1 MTAAPP
7 AVPGLAGG
15 GADQREAGAVRVG
28 AGAAGRAPAPAADP
42 RAAAHELVAAMAARP
57 AGSVSPSVYETARVV
72 SDAPWLA
79 GHVERLRYLLA
90 AQRPDGA
97 WGAPGGYALVPT
109 ASAVEALLRSRRWPG
124 PDAAEVARAA
134 TRGLAALRDRLL
146 VADEPV
152 PDTPG
157 VDLILPEL
165 LDRIAALLADGGES
179 GPSAA
184 LPLPPGM
191 TRRRCAAVGALLAA
205 GRPVP
210 EKLWHAFEA
219 LAVDARAGAAVRP
232 VCGAVGASPAA
243 TAAWLDDR
251 ADPDV
256 DRAALDYL
264 IRAAGAQDGPV
275 PCTTPITVFE
285 RAWVLASLVRVG
297 AARDVPEQLLTELA
311 AAIGPTGAATS
322 PGLPTDADTT
332 SVALYALARL
342 GRPVAPDSLREY
354 DTGAHF
360 CTWRGEDG
368 SSVTTNAH
376 VLEALGW
383 HGRHARSPEHAAA
396 AQRVAGW
403 LLDGQLPDGSWTD
416 RWHASAYYAT
426 ASVAVSLA
434 GYAPAV
440 ARRAVDRAVD
450 WVLASQRAD
459 GSWGRWG
466 GTAEETAYALHVL
479 LGTGRSDRPGVDV
492 AVRRAVGF
500 LDEDP
505 GTDTPLWHDK
515 DLYHPVLIVRAAVVA
530 ARQLVR
536 TAGYPAR

>member
-1 MTAAPP
+1 MTAAPSTTP
-7 AVPGLAGG
+7 GRAGTVPG
-15 GADQREAGAVRVG
+15 QRAAGAG
-28 AGAAGRAPAPAADP
+28 TPGSTHTAPADP
-42 RAAAHELVAAMAARP
+42 LAAAHELVVALAARP

-72 SDAPWLA
+72 SDAPWLG
-79 GHVERLRYLLA
+79 GHAERLRYLLA
-90 AQRPDGA
+90 GQRPDGA

-109 ASAVEALLRSRRWPG
+109 VSAVEALLRSRRWPG
-124 PDAAEVARAA
+124 PHPDEVARAA

-165 LDRIAALLADGGES
+165 LDRIGVLLAAGDVEPGS
-179 GPSAA
+179 PAA
-184 LPLPPGM
+184 LPLPRGM
-191 TRRRCAAVGALLAA
+191 TRRRSQAVGALLVA

-210 EKLWHAFEA
+210 QKLWHAFEA
-219 LAVDARAGAAVRP
+219 LAVPARAGVAVRP
-232 VCGAVGASPAA
+232 VHGAVGASPAA
-243 TAAWLDDR
+243 TAAWLGDR
-251 ADPDV
+251 ADPQV
-256 DRAALDYL
+256 DQAALGYL
-264 IRAAGAQDGPV
+264 VRAAGAQDGPV

-285 RAWVLASLVRVG
+285 RAWVLASLARAG
-297 AARDVPEQLLTELA
+297 AARDVPERLLTELA

-342 GRPVAPDSLREY
+342 GRPVPPDSLREY

-383 HGRHARSPEHAAA
+383 HARHAGSPEHASA

-434 GYAPAV
+434 GYAPDR

-479 LGTGRSDRPGVDV
+479 LGTGRPAGPGVAA
-492 AVRRAVGF
+492 AVRRAVDF
-500 LDEDP
+500 LDDDP
-505 GTDTPLWHDK
+505 DGTATDTPLWHDK

-536 TAGYPAR
+536 AAGYPTR